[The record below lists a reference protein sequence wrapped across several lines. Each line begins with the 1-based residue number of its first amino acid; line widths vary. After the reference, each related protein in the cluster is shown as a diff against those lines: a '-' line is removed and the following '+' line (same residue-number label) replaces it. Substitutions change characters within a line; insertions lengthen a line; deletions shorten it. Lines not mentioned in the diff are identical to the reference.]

1 MAQAPPVALAMAART
16 ALNAGA
22 VFFSSSASTASISL
36 RMSPIPAAR
45 EHRQSASIRNRFR
58 TEHATRKMG
67 AVHKVACPIFGSSPQ
82 PPPAEER
89 DHGDHQRQEGVE
101 PDEHFEGGH
110 ARIRHRVVLLVQ
122 ELMLPLEQMQ
132 ALFLGPLF
140 SVFLPLACYSTAD
153 EAAREESVGR
163 CPWTPGERQ

>member
-82 PPPAEER
+82 PPPADER
-89 DHGDHQRQEGVE
+89 DHRDHQRQEGVE

-110 ARIRHRVVLLVQ
+110 PGIKWHHSPSSASFRHATQ
-122 ELMLPLEQMQ
+122 NI
-132 ALFLGPLF
+132 
-140 SVFLPLACYSTAD
+140 
-153 EAAREESVGR
+153 VGSFMHPR
-163 CPWTPGERQ
+163 ASGSAGQFTI